1 MAVFAAPDVRT
12 RAWLNKVPAITA
24 TFWVIKVLSTT
35 IGETFADYLSV
46 NVGLGPAVTDAVM
59 IAVLAVALVVQLRT
73 RQYTPWIYWLCVV
86 LVSIVG
92 TQITDFLTD
101 SLGVSLYLS
110 TVVFAVILAVV
121 FIVWHRQEGTLAI
134 TSIDTPR
141 REGFYWGAILTT
153 FALGTAGGDLATEAL
168 SLGFRNGTIIFGGLI
183 LLTWLARRGGAG
195 VVLTFWIAYVLTRP
209 LGASLGDLLT
219 QAKDFGGLNLGPSK
233 TSLLFFAV
241 ILVLVTREQVLA
253 NRHGVAIKGDGPFG
267 GRQRDYLWAAAG
279 VAAVAGVGL
288 VLSNAQSIPTV
299 ADSSSVAEQGPVADS
314 RPSSGNGTAPSIA
327 RQPHPTT
334 RLGNLSAFA
343 TIAVDVKNRVANN
356 DLTGAKT
363 RVKDLEVAWDEAEA
377 GLKPRDSAKW
387 HRLDDEID
395 AVLTSLRAGTPNQS
409 DCSTTIATLVNTL
422 NKFDGV

>member
-1 MAVFAAPDVRT
+1 
-12 RAWLNKVPAITA
+12 
-24 TFWVIKVLSTT
+24 
-35 IGETFADYLSV
+35 
-46 NVGLGPAVTDAVM
+46 
-59 IAVLAVALVVQLRT
+59 
-73 RQYTPWIYWLCVV
+73 
-86 LVSIVG
+86 VS
-92 TQITDFLTD
+92 
-101 SLGVSLYLS
+101 
-110 TVVFAVILAVV
+110 
-121 FIVWHRQEGTLAI
+121 
-134 TSIDTPR
+134 
-141 REGFYWGAILTT
+141 
-153 FALGTAGGDLATEAL
+153 
-168 SLGFRNGTIIFGGLI
+168 

-241 ILVLVTREQVLA
+241 ILVLVTREQVVA
-253 NRHGVAIKGDGPFG
+253 SRHGVAVKGDGPLG

-299 ADSSSVAEQGPVADS
+299 ADSSSVADQGPVADS
-314 RPSSGNGTAPSIA
+314 RPSFGNGTAPSIA

-363 RVKDLEVAWDEAEA
+363 RVKDLEVAWDDAEA

-387 HRLDDEID
+387 HQLDDEID